1 MKFNSLDLETFKE
14 IQQISLEHISSNSY
28 SKILNI
34 YILYFIV
41 RKVNLHT
48 KSNNNQ
54 IIENQLKILPSK

>member
-14 IQQISLEHISSNSY
+14 IQQISLEHLSSNSY